1 MMRRLRV
8 IMAVAKKGLA
18 QMIRYPTWII
28 QFIVW
33 PLIFPLI
40 YILSAVGMAGPQ
52 KSGLAAFDSVAGTKN
67 FMGFIVIGTMVW
79 MWVNIVMWGFGTFLR
94 DEQMRGTLESNWL
107 CPIKKIDLLIGGA
120 SLSMIE
126 SVLLTFISVIEY
138 RLVYGIHFTGSVL
151 SWILCFLVM
160 IPGVYGFGTM
170 FASLVLWVKETSAAV
185 QLVRGSIM
193 ILCGITFPAA
203 IMPDWMQ
210 FIANFMPF
218 TFGISAARTIMINGG
233 SIMDALPDLLI
244 CLGEGFIYMIIGKI
258 CFTAVENKVRNSG
271 SLERF

>member
-1 MMRRLRV
+1 MRRFRV
-8 IMAVAKKGLA
+8 VMAVAKKELA
-18 QMIRYPTWII
+18 QMTRYPTWII

-52 KSGLAAFDSVAGTKN
+52 KSGLAAFDSVAGTRN
-67 FMGFIVIGTMVW
+67 YMGFIVIGTMVW
-79 MWVNIVMWGFGTFLR
+79 MWVNTVMWNFGTFLR

-107 CPIKKIDLLIGGA
+107 CPIKKVDFLIGGA
-120 SLSMIE
+120 SFSMIV
-126 SVLLTFISVIEY
+126 SVLLTLVSVIEY
-138 RLVYGIHFTGSVL
+138 RFVYGIHFTGSVL
-151 SWILCFLVM
+151 SWILSFSVM
-160 IPGVYGFGTM
+160 IPGVYGLGTM
-170 FASLVLWVKETSAAV
+170 FASLVLWVKETGAAV

-203 IMPDWMQ
+203 IMPGWMQ
-210 FIANFMPF
+210 FIAKFMPF
-218 TFGISAARTIMINGG
+218 TFGISATRTIMINGG
-233 SIMDALPDLLI
+233 SILDALADMLI
-244 CLGEGFIYMIIGKI
+244 CLGEGFIYMIIGRL